1 MQLTTPTPKP
11 VDWRRLLPLAAA
23 LITTACSGGIIPSGG
38 EAGAALPTPPASL
51 TATGFIEAEEVSV
64 VSEASGRVAEVLA
77 DEADAVSAGDPV
89 VVLDDAL
96 LLADRAQAEA
106 AVTVAQANLAD
117 LLAGP
122 TSDEVDSAQ
131 ASIDEAQ
138 ASLSGAQ
145 SASYQAWQTAN
156 NPRDIDVQIS
166 QAELESQNA
175 LSALNNAQVELDRI
189 DYRLQFLNGQDEDDL
204 DHTAIDYAQI
214 ERNAL
219 VAQLAAAQIEYDG
232 SLRKLDALRAQ
243 QDRPL
248 AQIARA
254 QNASAQIPVA
264 EARVSLAQAQYDLLI
279 ADPMPEQIA
288 IAQAQIDLAQAQV
301 ALIDARLNQLSLVA
315 PIDGVITTRAIAV
328 GETAQPGVS
337 LMTIANLQTLKLV
350 VYIPAT
356 EVGYVQIGAPVTIK
370 VDSYPNVEF
379 PGVIV
384 NIGREAE
391 FTPQNVQT
399 EEDRV
404 NLVFAVEIRIE
415 NEDGRLK
422 PGMPADAIIDVN

>member
-1 MQLTTPTPKP
+1 MRLNDLTPNCAG
-11 VDWRRLLPLAAA
+11 WRRWLPLALA
-23 LITTACSGGIIPSGG
+23 LILTACAGDIIPASDTG
-38 EAGAALPTPPASL
+38 EAQPTRPASL

-64 VSEASGRVAEVLA
+64 VSEVSGRVAEVLA
-77 DEADAVSAGDPV
+77 DEADPVSGGDVV

-96 LLADRAQAEA
+96 LLADRAQAQA
-106 AVTVAQANLAD
+106 AVTVAEANLAD

-122 TSDEVDSAQ
+122 TQDEVDSAQ
-131 ASIDEAQ
+131 AAIDEAQ
-138 ASLSGAQ
+138 ARLSGAQ
-145 SASYQAWQTAN
+145 AASYQAWQTAN

-166 QAELESQNA
+166 QALLESEQA
-175 LSALNNAQVELDRI
+175 LADLKNAQIELDRI
-189 DYRLQFLNGQDEDDL
+189 DYRLQFLKSEEEDDQ
-204 DHTAIDYAQI
+204 DHTAIDYAEI
-214 ERNAL
+214 ERQTI

-232 SLRKLDALRAQ
+232 AVRKLDALRAQ
-243 QDRPL
+243 RAQPL
-248 AQIARA
+248 AQIAQA

-264 EARVSLAQAQYDLLI
+264 EARLTLAQAQYDLQV
-279 ADPMPEQIA
+279 ADPEPEQIA
-288 IAQAQIDLAQAQV
+288 IAQAQIDLAEAQV

-356 EVGYVQIGAPVTIK
+356 EIGYVQIGAPVTIE
-370 VDSYPNVEF
+370 VDAYPNAKF
-379 PGVIV
+379 PGEVI

-404 NLVFAVEIRIE
+404 NLVFAVEIRID

-422 PGMPADAIIDVN
+422 PGMPADATLDVR